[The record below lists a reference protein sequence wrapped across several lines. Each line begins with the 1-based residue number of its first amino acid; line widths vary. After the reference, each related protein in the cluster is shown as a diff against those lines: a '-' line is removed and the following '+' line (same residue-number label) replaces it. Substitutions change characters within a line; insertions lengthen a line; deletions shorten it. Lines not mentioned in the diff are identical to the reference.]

1 MSPMRFLASAV
12 LLAAA
17 AAPLAAQVGHP
28 PAASPYQDIT
38 DGHSVTPIVGYVA
51 GGGGRFGIGAH
62 NGLVYGLRYDVRT
75 GKTLQFGLSYAQG
88 DLDRFIVDPF
98 VRLDRRLSGPVDQ
111 LTRFLDLSVQLNV
124 SGGKGWHGIAPYTG
138 VSLGIAFGRDMAADT
153 SGYEFGNKFYAAPQL
168 GTRFFLGSHLH
179 LRAEARAAFW
189 KLKYPLTFGDEP
201 VEEPGTPEAPNAVIT
216 DSQFDEWTVSP
227 WFQVG
232 LGYAF
237 RL

>member
-1 MSPMRFLASAV
+1 MRILASAV

-17 AAPLAAQVGHP
+17 AAPLAGQVGHP
-28 PAASPYQDIT
+28 PAASPYRDIT
-38 DGHSVTPIVGYVA
+38 NGHSVTPIVGYVA

-62 NGLVYGLRYDVRT
+62 NGLVYGMRYDVRT
-75 GKTLQFGLSYAQG
+75 GKTIQFGLSYVQG
-88 DLDRFIVDPF
+88 DLDRFIVNPF
-98 VRLDRRLSGPVDQ
+98 VRIANRVTGPFDQ
-111 LTRFLDLSVQLNV
+111 LTRLADLTVQLNV

-138 VSLGIAFGRDMAADT
+138 VSLGVAFGGDLAADT
-153 SGYEFGNKFYAAPQL
+153 SGYEFGNKFYVAPQV
-168 GTRFFLGSHLH
+168 GTRFFVGSHLH

-189 KLKYPLTFGDEP
+189 KLEYPLVFGDEP
-201 VEEPGTPEAPNAVIT
+201 VEEPGTPEAPNAVIS
-216 DSQFDEWTVSP
+216 DNQFDEWSVSP